1 MAELVWIYMMG
12 RVPEGLTAN
21 ADNVAMIK
29 IEIVRIF
36 FMVTIAFI
44 IICGQSYEK

>member
-1 MAELVWIYMMG
+1 MMG
-12 RVPEGLTAN
+12 SVPEGLTAN

-44 IICGQSYEK
+44 IICLPKLQKVVET